1 MTKKVQERK
10 LAGKDTVFHCKDQ
23 RWTEEDLAQRHGG
36 LGQDRSAD
44 DTSVLCGPT
53 PNGTKYYTPGNEP
66 QQILPPQ
73 SYRWTERHREQQFY
87 LDMPPINLALNR
99 TNLSELRSL
108 LKNASH
114 AGSAGNINE
123 ADADFRDA
131 VSGFRFKLS
140 PTHDET
146 IRAAYLYACFYANCG
161 QMTKADAVLDWMS
174 KHQVEKWGSRHENT
188 YLHYA
193 RVAELFRSWGRQ
205 EDAELLI
212 YKLLDDETDE
222 GINLLSIQPE
232 PSSCGTATSIDLVE
246 SFPETDDPES
256 MSQQLN
262 KIELAMISNI
272 RGIDKVLEI
281 IIRNC
286 ERKPHD
292 IHMSLQACRAKC
304 ALAKWHGNA
313 GYFEHTCQL
322 LKSAR
327 TSITPFLSV
336 SEEPMSRTTIQTA
349 RTLAYQFLDNKD
361 ESSCNAVLEDVVVSL
376 EATCQVLNSDE
387 NDKAFLL
394 DFVLN

>member
-1 MTKKVQERK
+1 
-10 LAGKDTVFHCKDQ
+10 
-23 RWTEEDLAQRHGG
+23 
-36 LGQDRSAD
+36 
-44 DTSVLCGPT
+44 
-53 PNGTKYYTPGNEP
+53 
-66 QQILPPQ
+66 
-73 SYRWTERHREQQFY
+73 
-87 LDMPPINLALNR
+87 MPPINLALNR

-394 DFVLN
+394 DFVLNVAFHLHEVSSWQTCRYWVERGLGLAMRLYGMKSPEAHRFQMVLEKEDFHMRSSISVHDLMKASGGLFNIRLVSNPASM